1 MASDEP
7 VKENPAADDDE
18 DREVDEGDEGEA
30 AAEQAAGDARNA
42 ETAGASRPALPSRRA
57 TPRWQ
62 IALGVFAVAGGA
74 VAGLSYKSYA
84 DTWLRQAKAPRCA
97 LAARVYLKVPTLS
110 SGTEPHD
117 TPDGQTVYL
126 TEAEDRAVRCAKG
139 ISPELGTRFVGAFAE
154 VEPERRALEL
164 LKIVRDTPKDKEH
177 DRDAAVAF
185 FLASAALQPLPD
197 LPEKKAASDEMD
209 QAFGC
214 RFETPRIKCPSRPPI
229 PWIVWVLGVPSA
241 LGVVTLAGL
250 GAVEIAQGAS
260 RLVRRRRQRA
270 GADKDK
276 GKGAK
281 PAQRAG
287 ADEDRGKGAKPAA
300 GAAPEAAS
308 EAKPAAASKRAEPSI
323 DGERGSRSRAEK
335 PAASKAKKSKPA
347 A

>member
-7 VKENPAADDDE
+7 VKEKPAADDE
-18 DREVDEGDEGEA
+18 DREGVEGEA
-30 AAEQAAGDARNA
+30 AADEQAAGDPGAA
-42 ETAGASRPALPSRRA
+42 EAADTSPAAPAPPSRKG

-97 LAARVYLKVPTLS
+97 LAARVYLKVPTLA

-126 TEAEDRAVRCAKG
+126 SEAEDRAVRCAKG

-260 RLVRRRRQRA
+260 RLVRRRRDRLA
-270 GADKDK
+270 GADKGRKPDK
-276 GKGAK
+276 ADKNEKGENGKGARS
-281 PAQRAG
+281 A
-287 ADEDRGKGAKPAA
+287 ADAS
-300 GAAPEAAS
+300 S
-308 EAKPAAASKRAEPSI
+308 EAKPAAADEPTEPARGEKR
-323 DGERGSRSRAEK
+323 
-335 PAASKAKKSKPA
+335 AASKPKKSKPA